1 MGKVTEHLLK
11 QVEKQ
16 VADRGIVVWYDP
28 VSQVPHI
35 ARLAIGFPGHY
46 PVQLAKNK
54 KLSSVVFVARTVED
68 WMPHFYKE
76 TGERLEEE
84 RRFFML
90 TPTNILR

>member
-1 MGKVTEHLLK
+1 MEYILNISVNR
-11 QVEKQ
+11 
-16 VADRGIVVWYDP
+16 RG
-28 VSQVPHI
+28 
-35 ARLAIGFPGHY
+35 LTLEFFY

-84 RRFFML
+84 R
-90 TPTNILR
+90 